1 MSEKV
6 YDFAGRSMRKALQ
19 ARSEQKQ
26 SAANPLSKLPTEVL
40 DVLMSTKPVFIEAM
54 FSKLEQDY
62 GSIQQY
68 FKQELGLDEPQ
79 LQQLRQLYLTSP
91 TMAQVAVL

>member
-1 MSEKV
+1 
-6 YDFAGRSMRKALQ
+6 
-19 ARSEQKQ
+19 
-26 SAANPLSKLPTEVL
+26 
-40 DVLMSTKPVFIEAM
+40 VFIEAM

-62 GSIQQY
+62 GSVQQY